1 MIERVE
7 RCPLLVNQQ
16 LRVTNDV
23 HEQDMGNLK
32 LDLFFDLSGH
42 LLARDSAQIRSLHQ
56 AMGETAVINDELMLM
71 LVIVIVQR
79 AESEGQRGRGRKTD
93 NETTDH
99 GTRVAKTSNTQR
111 RTPNIEMKGQG

>member
-1 MIERVE
+1 
-7 RCPLLVNQQ
+7 
-16 LRVTNDV
+16 
-23 HEQDMGNLK
+23 
-32 LDLFFDLSGH
+32 
-42 LLARDSAQIRSLHQ
+42 
-56 AMGETAVINDELMLM
+56 MGETAVINDELMLMLVLM

-111 RTPNIEMKGQG
+111 RTPNIEMKSQGEKGRTAKCEEWDL